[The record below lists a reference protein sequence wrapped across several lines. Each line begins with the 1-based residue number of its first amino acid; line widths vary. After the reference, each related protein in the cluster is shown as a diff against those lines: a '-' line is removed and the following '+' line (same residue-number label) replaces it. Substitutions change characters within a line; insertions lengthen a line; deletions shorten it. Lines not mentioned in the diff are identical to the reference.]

1 MYDKRF
7 AAQIIL
13 SRTCIFSACLTCM
26 WLKYDSPIPTTD
38 ESLVVYTS
46 KKNLL
51 QPFDK
56 ISISTKSFVFARLN
70 IDNNVN

>member
-13 SRTCIFSACLTCM
+13 SRTCMFSACPTCM
-26 WLKYDSPIPTTD
+26 WLEYDSPLLTTD
-38 ESLVVYTS
+38 ESLVVHTS

-56 ISISTKSFVFARLN
+56 ITVST
-70 IDNNVN
+70 

>member
-13 SRTCIFSACLTCM
+13 SRTCTFSACLTCM
-26 WLKYDSPIPTTD
+26 WLEYDSTLPTTDD
-38 ESLVVYTS
+38 ESLVVDTS
-46 KKNLL
+46 KKILL

-56 ISISTKSFVFARLN
+56 ITVLT
-70 IDNNVN
+70 

>member
-13 SRTCIFSACLTCM
+13 SRICMFSACLTCT
-26 WLKYDSPIPTTD
+26 WLKYDSIRPTTD
-38 ESLVVYTS
+38 ESLVVHTS
-46 KKNLL
+46 NKNLL

-56 ISISTKSFVFARLN
+56 ITELT
-70 IDNNVN
+70 

>member
-1 MYDKRF
+1 MNDKRF

-13 SRTCIFSACLTCM
+13 SRTCMFSACLTCM
-26 WLKYDSPIPTTD
+26 WLEYDSALPTTD
-38 ESLVVYTS
+38 ESLVVHSS

-56 ISISTKSFVFARLN
+56 ITLST
-70 IDNNVN
+70 

>member
-13 SRTCIFSACLTCM
+13 NRTCMFSACLTCM
-26 WLKYDSPIPTTD
+26 WLKYDSPLPTTD
-38 ESLVVYTS
+38 ESLVVHTS
-46 KKNLL
+46 KNNLL

-56 ISISTKSFVFARLN
+56 ITVST
-70 IDNNVN
+70 

>member
-13 SRTCIFSACLTCM
+13 SRTCMFSACLTCM
-26 WLKYDSPIPTTD
+26 WLEYDSPRPLPTTD
-38 ESLVVYTS
+38 ESLVVHTS

-51 QPFDK
+51 QLFDK
-56 ISISTKSFVFARLN
+56 ITVST
-70 IDNNVN
+70 

>member
-1 MYDKRF
+1 MY
-7 AAQIIL
+7 IL
-13 SRTCIFSACLTCM
+13 RLSDMYVAEVWFP
-26 WLKYDSPIPTTD
+26 YPTTD
-38 ESLVVYTS
+38 ESLVVHTS

-70 IDNNVN
+70 IDNNVNWACLALDISEFA

>member
-1 MYDKRF
+1 MNDKRF

-13 SRTCIFSACLTCM
+13 SRTCTFSACLTCM
-26 WLKYDSPIPTTD
+26 WLEYDSTLPTTD
-38 ESLVVYTS
+38 ESLVVHTS

-56 ISISTKSFVFARLN
+56 ITVST
-70 IDNNVN
+70 

>member
-13 SRTCIFSACLTCM
+13 SRICMFSACLTCKWM
-26 WLKYDSPIPTTD
+26 KYDSPLPTTD
-38 ESLVVYTS
+38 ESLVVHTS
-46 KKNLL
+46 NKNLL

-56 ISISTKSFVFARLN
+56 ITVST
-70 IDNNVN
+70 

>member
-13 SRTCIFSACLTCM
+13 SRTCMFSAWLTCM
-26 WLKYDSPIPTTD
+26 WLKYDSPLPTTD
-38 ESLVVYTS
+38 ESLVVHTS

-56 ISISTKSFVFARLN
+56 ITVST
-70 IDNNVN
+70 